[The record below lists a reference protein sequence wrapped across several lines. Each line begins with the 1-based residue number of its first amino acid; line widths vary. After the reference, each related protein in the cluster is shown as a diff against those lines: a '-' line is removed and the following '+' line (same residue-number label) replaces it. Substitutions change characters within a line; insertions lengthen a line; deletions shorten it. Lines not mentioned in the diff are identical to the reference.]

1 MYLLPAIDILG
12 GKAVRLAKG
21 DYDRVT
27 VYNDDPV
34 AQARAFE
41 QAGAH
46 WVHVVDLDGARSG
59 MPEKR
64 IEIVERIVAETHL
77 MVEVGGGI
85 RSIETLERLRAAGA
99 SRAILGTA
107 LVRDEEFA
115 RAAVERFGDFVGAGI
130 DAKNG
135 EAAVDGWRKGTSLA
149 GGRSGSPSRGQTR
162 LQAPGVHRHRARRH
176 ADGHRRRVLRAHG
189 ARVRQPRHRERR
201 RGVYRRPVP
210 APAGV
215 GLHRGRHRGSR
226 RVRGHARRR
235 PGLRTSA
242 RARGGRARCARLRGS
257 GGRIGRAGEGRT
269 APARRNPPRARR
281 QAYGNEEDSC

>member
-59 MPEKR
+59 MPENA
-64 IEIVERIVAETHL
+64 EIVERIVAETHL

-149 GGRSGSPSRGQTR
+149 AVDLARHVAKLGYKHLVYTDIARDGMQTGIDAASYERMARAFGNPVIASGGVASIDDLCR
-162 LQAPGVHRHRARRH
+162 LQRVSGCIEGVIA
-176 ADGHRRRVLRAHG
+176 
-189 ARVRQPRHRERR
+189 
-201 RGVYRRPVP
+201 
-210 APAGV
+210 
-215 GLHRGRHRGSR
+215 
-226 RVRGHARRR
+226 
-235 PGLRTSA
+235 
-242 RARGGRARCARLRGS
+242 GRAVYEGTLDVAQACELLRGLE
-257 GGRIGRAGEGRT
+257 AG
-269 APARRNPPRARR
+269 APDALAF
-281 QAYGNEEDSC
+281 AEAAAESDELAKEDGAGAPESAAGASSSVR